1 MATID
6 ETNIFGLPLTR
17 QYGLEPKQATPMSEE
32 EKASRQEYE
41 RIVGSDNKFGLTYEG
56 FLKAKQRQAISK
68 QREEVAQ
75 SLLEGDTTK
84 AYEGFTELPMVTD
97 QLPAYMTPILGN
109 LIDEKERRYFEEKAG
124 REFKDPRD
132 VELEMLMASD
142 PRDVKQFT
150 EKDPV
155 SGAISTLAGASSLIG
170 IGEVPS
176 LFKAGIFSVFPSL
189 RKGMTAKTMDGQGG
203 GGGISD
209 IPPQPKRDFAG
220 FVSSVEKVA
229 LGPQKFGSGQDL
241 INYLESP
248 RRSGISPKELE
259 YIDFDQIRNNPNLTK
274 EDVVKYIQDN
284 RPQIYRVQRS
294 EDNPTYRADESD
306 NPLTSL
312 PLNEEATRIANV
324 EEQAYFRDEYAQE
337 ITDHNAILTNN
348 PTLQNSNFVLNSEN
362 INDPS
367 VLEDVTKYL
376 FKSEPEA
383 YINTNP
389 SVVKVNYPDGRQP
402 ALFNNNDL
410 VSNPEAGG
418 FTIND
423 LQEVVKDGATIEF
436 PALTRSADDIIE
448 EASANRVSPD
458 FGNQIEVYEA
468 RGENSDTM
476 YKIVGNENTGY
487 QVLVDDV
494 AVADDMERL
503 DFNDLADAR
512 ARVQAEAFDNA
523 DIVEGADI
531 FDTGS
536 NADQLLESA
545 PMDVITG
552 EATLPTKYEVYGGY
566 RLPMG
571 GAENYREFTLHIANP
586 KTATRYDSSK
596 GMKHFGGGDELL
608 HYRTTDRIDE
618 DGKRVLFVEEI
629 QSDLHESAGSSRKG
643 VNYELPKGTI
653 EKTYADI
660 EAIKPKDGKG
670 LLAYDE
676 SVETE
681 FEFTTPNGEVETLSP
696 QEIVMIGKRLKGDSS
711 YALTTPDGLYN
722 YLDIG
727 ENKIKSFVDMYGKDN
742 ALKISNMLE
751 PVIMSGKLP
760 DYPFKG
766 NDWIELAVK
775 DIIKLADEGG
785 YDRVAF
791 TNAPTQISR
800 TNSKVNFVKDASVRE
815 IPSIEDYAQSSQFK
829 KDFDEAVEKSRLERV
844 SPVSKE
850 DFLKQPSLF
859 KNALEME
866 LGYTKFIKPE
876 NTEADHIKNIVLSNY
891 ANTYKGGTKVPKY
904 EIEKKFLVIEDKP
917 DYLFASDSKLADLTS
932 DGSVKVPKYGDL
944 TYLETTD
951 ELLAEFPKKMHVQI
965 LKDIEAGNI
974 PKSFDDAQIYEL
986 NFKEGDGKKY
996 LDLYDSKLEGA
1007 LNNVVKKLDKDNK
1020 PQLKRVLYSE
1030 GDDLDADDLYN
1041 DFVTEE
1047 KLKLE
1052 EAETGNIYGRD
1063 ADKPLTHNAIT
1074 IDITPK
1080 MKKTIAEEGVN
1091 VYAKGGIV
1099 KKLKSM
1105 DKPIAGNTR
1114 YV

>member
-32 EKASRQEYE
+32 EKASREEYE
-41 RIVGSDNKFGLTYEG
+41 RIFGNNNKFSITYQT
-56 FLKAKQRQAISK
+56 FLEAKEKQKVAEQRKA
-68 QREEVAQ
+68 VAQ

-109 LIDEKERRYFEEKAG
+109 LIDEKERGYLEEKAG

-248 RRSGISPKELE
+248 KRSGISSKELK
-259 YIDFDQIRNNPNLTK
+259 YLDFDQIRNNPNLTK

-294 EDNPTYRADESD
+294 EDNPTYSMDSRMKAEGD
-306 NPLTSL
+306 NELALL
-312 PLNEEATRIANV
+312 PLNEEATRIANTDEDGV
-324 EEQAYFRDEYAQE
+324 LRSTESGAFRSIYEGEGQRSG
-337 ITDHNAILTNN
+337 HN
-348 PTLQNSNFVLNSEN
+348 
-362 INDPS
+362 
-367 VLEDVTKYL
+367 
-376 FKSEPEA
+376 
-383 YINTNP
+383 
-389 SVVKVNYPDGRQP
+389 
-402 ALFNNNDL
+402 
-410 VSNPEAGG
+410 
-418 FTIND
+418 
-423 LQEVVKDGATIEF
+423 
-436 PALTRSADDIIE
+436 
-448 EASANRVSPD
+448 
-458 FGNQIEVYEA
+458 
-468 RGENSDTM
+468 
-476 YKIVGNENTGY
+476 YKIIGNDNNGY
-487 QVLVDDV
+487 TVFFND
-494 AVADDMERL
+494 EEFET
-503 DFNDLADAR
+503 FNDLIDAR
-512 ARVQAEAFDNA
+512 ARVEGLAFDNE
-523 DIVEGADI
+523 DITDVAYTLD
-531 FDTGS
+531 S
-536 NADQLLESA
+536 NSNSDQLLDSA
-545 PMDVITG
+545 PLDVITG
-552 EATLPTKYEVYGGY
+552 EATLPTKYQGYGDY

-586 KTATRYDSSK
+586 RTPTRYSADEL
-596 GMKHFGGGDELL
+596 GGVKHFGGGDELL

-629 QSDLHESAGSSRKG
+629 QSDLHEAAGSPRRSA
-643 VNYELPKGTI
+643 NYETPIKERQKIANQLEEFGLRANFTGELKGFGNFFYRGEPGTGGEKMIDIGALPSIAREIKAGRTANFGSKNADDFVENFGF
-653 EKTYADI
+653 EKTQKIGA
-660 EAIKPKDGKG
+660 
-670 LLAYDE
+670 L
-676 SVETE
+676 VEKLET
-681 FEFTTPNGEVETLSP
+681 GE
-696 QEIVMIGKRLKGDSS
+696 
-711 YALTTPDGLYN
+711 
-722 YLDIG
+722 
-727 ENKIKSFVDMYGKDN
+727 
-742 ALKISNMLE
+742 
-751 PVIMSGKLP
+751 LP

-766 NDWIELAVK
+766 NDWIDLAVK

-800 TNSKVNFVKDASVRE
+800 TNSNVNFVKDALVRRV
-815 IPSIEDYAQSSQFK
+815 PSIEEYAQSSQFK
-829 KDFDEAVEKSRLERV
+829 KDFDKAVEAALYNDRKFSNPNITKEELLNQPILTFR
-844 SPVSKE
+844 PVNPSTILRSI
-850 DFLKQPSLF
+850 DQDVLKPLNTRGDEIYNFVLNEYF
-859 KNALEME
+859 KNNNVRGNL
-866 LGYTKFIKPE
+866 
-876 NTEADHIKNIVLSNY
+876 
-891 ANTYKGGTKVPKY
+891 PKY
-904 EIEKKFLVIEDKP
+904 QVEKRSLRIEDKP
-917 DYLFASDSKLADLTS
+917 DYLLTSDSKLADLTS
-932 DGSVKVPKYGDL
+932 VDEGDF

-951 ELLAEFPKKMHVQI
+951 ELLAEFPKKMHEQI
-965 LKDIEAGNI
+965 LKDIKAGNI
-974 PKSFDDAQIYEL
+974 PKSLDDAQIYEL
-986 NFKEGDGKKY
+986 NLKEGDGKKY
-996 LDLYDSKLEGA
+996 LDLYDSKLKGA

-1020 PQLKRVLYSE
+1020 PQLKNVLFGEYDEGVSPETLYEAYLGVTRSSE
-1030 GDDLDADDLYN
+1030 
-1041 DFVTEE
+1041 
-1047 KLKLE
+1047 E
-1052 EAETGNIYGRD
+1052 EAITFSDNI
-1063 ADKPLTHNAIT
+1063 KSLTDRNMLEHGLQKHNAIT